1 MTRVDRIRQR
11 REMHRRIRAVVA
23 ERRSADRTVPY
34 PDTDDDEEPTLDLR
48 VDHDA
53 VR

>member
-1 MTRVDRIRQR
+1 MSAMDRIRQK

-23 ERRSADRTVPY
+23 ERRSSDRAAPFSDV
-34 PDTDDDEEPTLDLR
+34 DDEEEPTLEMRADR
-48 VDHDA
+48 GG

>member
-23 ERRSADRTVPY
+23 ERRSADRAVPNL
-34 PDTDDDEEPTLDLR
+34 DSDDDEEPTLELR
-48 VDHDA
+48 ADHDA